1 MNEDKFNNLAENYE
15 KYRPFYPEK
24 YIEEIITKCCLNS
37 DSLVADI
44 GAGTGI
50 LSRQFLEKNLKV
62 IGVEP
67 NIDMRKILKK
77 LEKNKKFKAI
87 NGTAEYT
94 NLEDNSIDLIVVA
107 QAFHWF
113 DKEAF
118 KKECQRILKPNGRVW
133 ILWNQ
138 LDYTKDIAKEQKE
151 IDDIYTKRFQEVNEI
166 IDNKEKNIK
175 EFFGEDKY
183 EKDVVDNPLENDKE
197 KFIGVNLTKSY
208 SLKKEDDNYENYVK
222 AFEKLFD
229 KYSKDGKI
237 IMPNKTYGYL
247 GKLNK

>member
-77 LEKNKKFKAI
+77 LEKNKNFKAI

-94 NLEDNSIDLIVVA
+94 KLEDNSVDLIVVA

-208 SLKKEDDNYENYVK
+208 SLKKEDDNYQNYVK

>member
-67 NIDMRKILKK
+67 NVDMRNILKK